1 MFQPF
6 RKGIDWMKDP
16 TNKYLDIIIPH
27 DHGHGTQNLLS
38 HMPSEQEFSI
48 TSDIFAQ
55 LSDCTRLRILWLLC
69 HAEECVS
76 DIAAAIQ
83 MSSPAVSHHLRFLK
97 QSGLIISRREG
108 KEVLYTIAD
117 TKEAALVHRMID
129 EVFKIKFPKCPD

>member
-1 MFQPF
+1 
-6 RKGIDWMKDP
+6 MKDHK
-16 TNKYLDIIIPH
+16 NKLFDVIIPH

-38 HMPSEQEFSI
+38 HMPSEQAFSSI
-48 TSDIFAQ
+48 SNIFSQ
-55 LSDCTRLRILWLLC
+55 LSDGTRLSILWILC

-97 QSGLIISRREG
+97 QSGLIVSRREG

-117 TKEAALVHRMID
+117 TEEAALVHRMID
-129 EVFKIKFPKCPD
+129 DVFKVKFPQCPC